1 MGKHIY
7 SLLKNLEMQRKR
19 TKGKLTERQV
29 PKEGITQKA
38 QPASPPDR
46 NPSTP
51 GRGSVPSALASSPH
65 LSQWSTCSED
75 SP

>member
-65 LSQWSTCSED
+65 LSQWSNCSED

>member
-7 SLLKNLEMQRKR
+7 SLLKNLEMQRNR

-38 QPASPPDR
+38 QPASPPTGIL
-46 NPSTP
+46 PLQE
-51 GRGSVPSALASSPH
+51 GALLLLPWPQAPI
-65 LSQWSTCSED
+65 
-75 SP
+75 